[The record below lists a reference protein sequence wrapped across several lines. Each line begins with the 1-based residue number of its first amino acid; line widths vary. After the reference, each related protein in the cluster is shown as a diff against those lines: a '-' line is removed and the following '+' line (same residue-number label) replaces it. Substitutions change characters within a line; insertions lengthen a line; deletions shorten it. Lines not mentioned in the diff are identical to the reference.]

1 MILILE
7 MNQHVV
13 VEYVKYSHQII
24 RTSEHLKYIAPLL
37 IEEIDR
43 IYEILPTIIS
53 KRDKYPY
60 IDGKSLK
67 AVFRRALA
75 DAISGE
81 FPIRDFLR
89 YLKRIY
95 ITSGLSLD
103 DNEFN
108 QRILDL
114 YQLAKY
120 MEANKDEI

>member
-7 MNQHVV
+7 MTQRVV
-13 VEYVKYSHQII
+13 VERVKYSHQVI
-24 RTSEHLKYIAPLL
+24 RTSEHLIYIAPLL
-37 IEEIDR
+37 LEEIDG
-43 IYEILPTIIS
+43 INNILPTIIS

-95 ITSGLSLD
+95 ITSGLAVD
-103 DNEFN
+103 DSEFN
-108 QRILDL
+108 QRVQEL

>member
-1 MILILE
+1 MILISG
-7 MNQHVV
+7 MNPRVV
-13 VEYVKYSHQII
+13 VERVK
-24 RTSEHLKYIAPLL
+24 
-37 IEEIDR
+37 
-43 IYEILPTIIS
+43 
-53 KRDKYPY
+53 Y

-67 AVFRRALA
+67 AVFRRALS

-95 ITSGLSLD
+95 ITSGLAVD
-103 DNEFN
+103 DDEFN
-108 QRILDL
+108 QRVLDL